1 MLPSSILLL
10 FFFNSQP
17 CRQTTIAYSFFVMFQ
32 VPYKLKDAEQDYDNY
47 NQIPESPIGR
57 EEEPHLYMVTKKYRK
72 VGFILLLV
80 RFPSNS
86 K

>member
-10 FFFNSQP
+10 VFNSQA
-17 CRQTTIAYSFFVMFQ
+17 CGQTAIADSFFVMFQ

-72 VGFILLLV
+72 VGFVLLLS

>member
-1 MLPSSILLL
+1 MLPHSILFL
-10 FFFNSQP
+10 FFNSQP
-17 CRQTTIAYSFFVMFQ
+17 CSQTTIAFSLCALFQ

-72 VGFILLLV
+72 VGFVLLLIC
-80 RFPSNS
+80 FP
-86 K
+86 

>member
-1 MLPSSILLL
+1 MSSHSLGSL
-10 FFFNSQP
+10 FGNSQP
-17 CRQTTIAYSFFVMFQ
+17 RGQTKGASPFLQ

-72 VGFILLLV
+72 VGVVLSLIC
-80 RFPSNS
+80 FPQES